1 MPVAEKKV
9 KKKSHSEG
17 AVEIIDL
24 IRRTKEDAPACIWQ
38 IGAHVGAPIVT
49 QQEFDICRLAS

>member
-17 AVEIIDL
+17 AVEI